1 MNRHLESWVAVGSTL
16 ALFLLW
22 ELAVRLF
29 SVPTFILPAPSQA
42 IQSLFPVA
50 SVVWGHAVQTL
61 WTTLVGFG
69 LAVVTGVALGAAVGL
84 SRLLNLALY
93 PLLVGFNSVPK
104 AALVPVL
111 VVWFGI
117 GTVPAILTAFLISFF
132 PIAVNVATGLASVE
146 PELKEVLRSL
156 GARPAEVF
164 TKALLPRSM
173 PYFFASLKVAVTL
186 AFVGS
191 VISEIAASQSGIGY
205 MMMSASSSFNIPLVF
220 GGLLVIAL
228 MGVVL
233 YGGFAL
239 LEQRLVGWAYRG
251 QRG

>member
-1 MNRHLESWVAVGSTL
+1 MKALESYAALLATV
-16 ALFLLW
+16 ALFGLW
-22 ELAVRLF
+22 ELAVRVF
-29 SVPTFILPAPSQA
+29 GIPSFVLPAPSQA
-42 IQSLFPVA
+42 VQSLLPVA
-50 SVVWGHAVQTL
+50 GVVWGHATQTL
-61 WTTLVGFG
+61 FTTLAGFAI
-69 LAVVTGVALGAAVGL
+69 AVVAGVVLGAAVGL
-84 SRLLNLALY
+84 SRWLNLALY

-132 PIAVNVATGLASVE
+132 PIAVNVATGLASTE

-156 GARPAEVF
+156 GASRLEVF
-164 TKALLPRSM
+164 SKALLPRSM
-173 PYFFASLKVAVTL
+173 PYFFASLKVAITL

-239 LEQRLVGWAYRG
+239 LERRLAGWAYRSSNL
-251 QRG
+251 